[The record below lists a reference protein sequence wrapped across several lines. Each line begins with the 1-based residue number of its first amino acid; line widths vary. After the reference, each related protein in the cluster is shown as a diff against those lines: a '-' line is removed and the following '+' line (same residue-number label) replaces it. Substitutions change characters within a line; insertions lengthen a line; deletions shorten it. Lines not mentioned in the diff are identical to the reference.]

1 MHVRQDGDRLVTVV
15 YVSGEVDMSNA
26 EFLAASLRPVLAAE
40 PLRIVIDLSDVSF
53 LAAAGL
59 HVLLHLRREAEQQA
73 SGLVLRAP
81 SPAVRR
87 VIDITGMHRVF
98 DIDDG
103 PPAKPASSTG
113 PGPAESAPRDA

>member
-59 HVLLHLRREAEQQA
+59 HVLLHLCAGR
-73 SGLVLRAP
+73 P
-81 SPAVRR
+81 SNRP
-87 VIDITGMHRVF
+87 
-98 DIDDG
+98 
-103 PPAKPASSTG
+103 PASSC
-113 PGPAESAPRDA
+113 ARRRPRCAA